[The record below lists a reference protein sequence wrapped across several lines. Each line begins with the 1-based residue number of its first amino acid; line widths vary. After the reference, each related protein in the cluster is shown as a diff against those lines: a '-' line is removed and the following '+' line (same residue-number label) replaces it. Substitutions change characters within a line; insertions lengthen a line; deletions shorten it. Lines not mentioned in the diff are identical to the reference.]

1 MKTMT
6 LLGVVFRIMIL
17 LKSINYDSFNSH
29 YLHSNYNGLNC
40 YYLHSK
46 YDDSNVII
54 CTMH

>member
-29 YLHSNYNGLNC
+29 YLHSNYNGL
-40 YYLHSK
+40 
-46 YDDSNVII
+46 
-54 CTMH
+54 